1 MRALYAATLGLSAF
15 LLFVVQPL
23 LGAALLPLLGGA
35 PAVWTTTL
43 LFFQAALLA
52 GYGWAH
58 VASAKVPWRLAV
70 PAHLLLLAG
79 GLLLLPF
86 GTAGASPPTDGEGL
100 GPALWLGG
108 WLVLAVGLPVVALS
122 ASAPLLQAWLARAG
136 DRDPYPLYAASNVG
150 SFVALLG
157 YPLVVERTLGVAA
170 QARAWAAGYGLLLAS
185 VLTCAVVAWRRGQG
199 ATAPAGAPA
208 QAEPPPAPGRRL
220 RWLVLS
226 AVPVCLL
233 LGVTTHLTAEVS
245 AAPLL
250 WVLPLAAYL
259 LTFIVA
265 FGRDPGD
272 GAAASRAL
280 GVLAAP
286 LVLALAVEAT
296 PPLGLALLLDLAL
309 LTAVGLVCHGALARD
324 RPAPEHLSA
333 FYLVLAAGGVVG
345 GLLCALAAPALF
357 SSVLELPL
365 AIVAACALRPADPR
379 PEAPDAPPPR
389 APAWALDLGWAGL
402 VLAVALGLERLLQA
416 VAAGLRS
423 DLRLLLAF
431 APAVVL
437 AHSAKARPR
446 RHALALAALF
456 GAGLLADGSYGQ
468 VLHRERSFFGVVRV
482 AQDATYRYLLHGQT
496 IHGVQALDPAGARE
510 PLAYYHRRAP
520 GADVV
525 RAWRAGPTP
534 RRVAAVGL
542 GAGALAA
549 HSLAGEAW
557 VFYEIDPAVVRVAQD
572 PRSFTYLRDAP
583 GRVSI
588 ELGDARRRIA
598 EAPEGSYG
606 LLLLDAFSG
615 DAVPAHLLT
624 AEGLALQLRAVAP
637 EGLLG
642 MHISN
647 RTLDLLPV
655 VARTARALGLVGRA
669 WYDLPAEGEERPAR
683 IGSLWVALA
692 RSEGPLARL
701 GPRWQPLPADDGPPW
716 TDDHH
721 DVLGALRL
729 LATGKDR

>member
-1 MRALYAATLGLSAF
+1 MRALFALTLGLSAF

-58 VASAKVPWRLAV
+58 VASSKLPWRLAV
-70 PAHLLLLAG
+70 PLHLLLLGG
-79 GLLLLPF
+79 GLALLPF

-108 WLVLAVGLPVVALS
+108 WLVVAVGLPVVALS
-122 ASAPLLQAWLARAG
+122 ASAPLLQGWLARAG

-185 VLTCAVVAWRRGQG
+185 VLACAAVAWRRGQAVAA
-199 ATAPAGAPA
+199 ATTPTA
-208 QAEPPPAPGRRL
+208 AEPPPALGRRL
-220 RWLVLS
+220 RWLLLS

-259 LTFIVA
+259 LTFILA
-265 FGRDPGD
+265 FGRSTLGGEGD

-309 LTAVGLVCHGALARD
+309 LTAAGLVCHGALARD

-345 GLLCALAAPALF
+345 GLLCALVAPALF

-365 AIVAACALRPADPR
+365 AIVAACALRPAQPEDAPR
-379 PEAPDAPPPR
+379 PR
-389 APAWALDLGWAGL
+389 AQAWALDLGWAGL
-402 VLAVALGLERLLQA
+402 VLGVALGLERLLQA
-416 VAAGLRS
+416 VASGLRP

-437 AHSAKARPR
+437 AHAAKARPP

-456 GAGLLADGSYGQ
+456 AAGLLADGSYGE

-482 AQDATYRYLLHGQT
+482 AQDATHRYLLHGQT
-496 IHGVQALDPAGARE
+496 IHGVQALDPAQARE

-549 HSLAGEAW
+549 HSLPGEAW

-583 GRVSI
+583 GEVSI

-598 EAPEGSYG
+598 EAPAGRYG

-624 AEGLALQLRAVAP
+624 TEGLALQLRSVAP
-637 EGLLG
+637 DGLLG

-655 VARTARALGLVGRA
+655 VARTARALGLAGRA
-669 WYDLPAEGEERPAR
+669 WYDLPERDEERPAR

-692 RSEGPLARL
+692 RSDGPLARL
-701 GPRWQPLPADDGPPW
+701 GPRWRPLPVDDGPPW

-729 LATGKDR
+729 LSPAAPQ

>member
-23 LGAALLPLLGGA
+23 LGAALLPLLA
-35 PAVWTTTL
+35 ARPRWTTTRP
-43 LFFQAALLA
+43 FFQAALLA

-58 VASAKVPWRLAV
+58 VASAKVPCASRSRRTSCCW
-70 PAHLLLLAG
+70 PAGSSSSRSGRRAR
-79 GLLLLPF
+79 
-86 GTAGASPPTDGEGL
+86 ARPPTARGS
-100 GPALWLGG
+100 AR
-108 WLVLAVGLPVVALS
+108 PVARR
-122 ASAPLLQAWLARAG
+122 LARAG
-136 DRDPYPLYAASNVG
+136 RRPAGRGPLGQRPAPPGVARPGRRPSGPNPLYAASNVG

-157 YPLVVERTLGVAA
+157 YPLVERTLGVAA

-185 VLTCAVVAWRRGQG
+185 VLTCAVCGLAARPGGDG
-199 ATAPAGAPA
+199 A
-208 QAEPPPAPGRRL
+208 GRRPS
-220 RWLVLS
+220 RPS
-226 AVPVCLL
+226 RRRRPGAACAGSSSRPCRCALL

-286 LVLALAVEAT
+286 LSSWRWRSRPPRRSGWPSSSTPRSSRPSASFAT
-296 PPLGLALLLDLAL
+296 ARSPATGPRRSTSRPSTWCWPPAASSGS
-309 LTAVGLVCHGALARD
+309 CARW
-324 RPAPEHLSA
+324 RPRPS
-333 FYLVLAAGGVVG
+333 
-345 GLLCALAAPALF
+345 

-482 AQDATYRYLLHGQT
+482 AQDAT
-496 IHGVQALDPAGARE
+496 
-510 PLAYYHRRAP
+510 
-520 GADVV
+520 
-525 RAWRAGPTP
+525 
-534 RRVAAVGL
+534 
-542 GAGALAA
+542 
-549 HSLAGEAW
+549 
-557 VFYEIDPAVVRVAQD
+557 
-572 PRSFTYLRDAP
+572 
-583 GRVSI
+583 
-588 ELGDARRRIA
+588 
-598 EAPEGSYG
+598 
-606 LLLLDAFSG
+606 
-615 DAVPAHLLT
+615 
-624 AEGLALQLRAVAP
+624 
-637 EGLLG
+637 
-642 MHISN
+642 
-647 RTLDLLPV
+647 
-655 VARTARALGLVGRA
+655 
-669 WYDLPAEGEERPAR
+669 
-683 IGSLWVALA
+683 
-692 RSEGPLARL
+692 
-701 GPRWQPLPADDGPPW
+701 
-716 TDDHH
+716 
-721 DVLGALRL
+721 
-729 LATGKDR
+729 